1 MVIEDFSSHST
12 PDSEAS
18 SKIAPVVDRVLA
30 FVFDVILFT
39 PVFGF
44 ILAKIFQQL
53 HRVYFLSPDSSEFS
67 VLLVITVLF
76 AAMLAIL
83 FQTACL
89 LLWGATP
96 GKIFFKIKVVSLGQ
110 PSDQPSHRI
119 TFTQALLRSTLW
131 CVEAFCLMLPWL
143 EVLSQKQRRPL
154 HDRAA
159 ETMVVTQKREGDLGP
174 HWLETQFV
182 RQFLMASFLLF
193 FVWSIF
199 SLGHYYKM
207 AMQGDFRRAEL
218 DAQDALCP
226 DVAASLQKGE
236 LRIDKALALYL
247 AGQVSEDCL
256 SAEAGFVM
264 WAPENEDKAWGYLA
278 QGFLLS
284 YDPESQK
291 DYFEKVCEADS
302 DSSKDKSKQDAC
314 VIANYKMKKGPLAG
328 ESLTANVLRSSQSF
342 ESGNYSEA
350 MQVFE
355 DLGRVSGFE
364 SYVQEGLVK
373 IFWSQNQ
380 TQKAQG
386 AYETIV
392 HEMDFQH
399 KQALASWMCHE
410 ELDQDC
416 SSDVR
421 SACEDLKEDYLSD
434 EELPIHDSYVAL
446 ALIRDKECRHSEA
459 ISNIR
464 FHDIFEERKDVLDF
478 ARAIS
483 PETSFSSTDR
493 RNLLTE
499 LAFRKE
505 PVRPSVIRNMAMQA
519 LIEKS
524 QSEKD
529 LLHVVS
535 FLKTRKVKDF
545 LWVKIFKKTLLKL
558 NSMSATPM
566 VAEIVGLPDD
576 SLIATYHLDGMVTQS
591 KALIAK
597 THYVKGAEERLPASV
612 EPK

>member
-1 MVIEDFSSHST
+1 MVIEDFSSHSSVV
-12 PDSEAS
+12 PSGN

-30 FVFDVILFT
+30 FIFDVIIFT

-44 ILAKIFQQL
+44 ILSKIFQQL

-76 AAMLAIL
+76 ATMLAIL
-83 FQTACL
+83 FQTLCL

-96 GKIFFKIKVVSLGQ
+96 GKVFFKIKVVSLNH
-110 PSDQPSHRI
+110 PSARV
-119 TFTQALLRSTLW
+119 TFAQALLRSTIW

-143 EVLSQKQRRPL
+143 EVLSQKHRRPL

-159 ETMVVTQKREGDLGP
+159 ETMVITQKKEGDFGP

-182 RQFLMASFLLF
+182 RQFLLASFLLF
-193 FVWSIF
+193 FVWTIF

-207 AMQGDFRRAEL
+207 AMQGDFRRADL
-218 DAQDALCP
+218 DAHEALCP

-236 LRIDKALALYL
+236 LRIDKALALYI

-264 WAPENEDKAWGYLA
+264 WAPENEDKPWAYLA

-291 DYFEKVCEADS
+291 DYFEKACES
-302 DSSKDKSKQDAC
+302 DKKDAC
-314 VIANYKMKKGPLAG
+314 VIANYKMKKAPLSG
-328 ESLTANVLRSSQSF
+328 ETLTANVLRSEQSF
-342 ESGNYSEA
+342 EAGNYKEA

-364 SYVQEGLVK
+364 SYVQEGFVK

-399 KQALASWMCHE
+399 KQALAAWMCHE

-434 EELPIHDSYVAL
+434 EQLPIRDSYVAL
-446 ALIRDKECRHSEA
+446 ALLREKECRHSES
-459 ISNIR
+459 IEYSR
-464 FHDIFEERKDVLDF
+464 FHDLFEDRKDVLDF

-483 PETSFSSTDR
+483 QETTLSPTDR
-493 RNLLTE
+493 RNLLTQ

-505 PVRPSVIRNMAMQA
+505 AVRPSVIRNLAMQS

-529 LLHVVS
+529 LARVVE

-545 LWVKIFKKTLLKL
+545 LWVKVFKKTLLKL
-558 NSMSATPM
+558 NAMSATPM
-566 VAEIVGLPDD
+566 VADLVTLPDS
-576 SLIATYHLDGMVTQS
+576 SLIATYHLDGMVMQG

-597 THYVKGAEERLPASV
+597 THYSRVKEERLPASV
-612 EPK
+612 PRLEPGPTEKK